1 MVADAPLFRAIGG
14 IESRTARRL
23 WTMLRITDRYV
34 LREIV
39 PPFLLGLLVLTFVL
53 MLDPL
58 MNEAEELI
66 AKGVDGVTIA
76 NMMITLIPQ
85 GLGLALPM
93 ALLMGILIGLGR
105 MSTDRE
111 TVALQAC
118 GVSVYRMLG
127 PVALLAVL
135 ATVATFYV
143 IEVAVPEANQRFR
156 ELMLRVLTSRAE
168 GEVKPRVFYDGF
180 DDLTLYVREI
190 SPAGWSDVFLAD
202 SRDPARLDVS
212 VAEYGRLEVDRERQ
226 TVDLV
231 LYGGTRH
238 RSDANDPA
246 AYELHE
252 FDDIRIS
259 IGAESVFPQSTP
271 QPGLNELRL
280 PALRQE
286 AERMLAAGESPHAP
300 IMEMHERFSI
310 PIACLVFALVGV
322 GLGITTRKDAKSS
335 SFALGIG
342 VIFVYYV
349 SMYLPEAMAKGA
361 LVSPHLAKWL
371 PNLALGLAG
380 LVLIVWRS
388 HLAERP
394 IVSPLIRRR
403 GQPGGRS
410 AAAGAGGG
418 PEPAQAHA
426 VKMAPG
432 GHRGLSLLDWYVLH
446 MYLRWVSMALVGLLG
461 IFYLSTFIDLSD
473 KLFKGQTSMSRLLEY
488 FWFATPQFVYFVLP
502 ISALLATLV
511 TIGALTRSSELTVMK
526 ACGISLARAALPMFA
541 LSLVWS
547 ACLFALEEGVLG
559 QANRRAEAIRH
570 EIRSGSPPPSGLL
583 HRRWIA
589 GTGTTLYHSRYVDH
603 ERDAIEGLSV
613 YELEDGP
620 WRIHRRTYAA
630 RATFTDKWEGQ
641 GVWMRRF
648 PGSDAEGRAPS
659 FTSASEQALPFVDA
673 PETFRTEQPD
683 PDVMGFRE
691 LDRYIETLRARGLDV
706 VGLVVA
712 LHRKASFP
720 FVSFVLTLIAV
731 PFAVTTG
738 SRGALYGVG
747 AGIVLAFSYWVIL
760 SIFGAIGSAGLLTP
774 ALAAWSPNVLF
785 GGTAAYLLLAA
796 RS

>member
-1 MVADAPLFRAIGG
+1 
-14 IESRTARRL
+14 
-23 WTMLRITDRYV
+23 MLRITDRYV
-34 LREIV
+34 LREII

-53 MLDPL
+53 MLPPL

-66 AKGVDGVTIA
+66 AKGVDGFIISS
-76 NMMITLIPQ
+76 MMLMLVPQ

-93 ALLMGILIGLGR
+93 ALLMGILMGLGR

-118 GVSVYRMLG
+118 GVSIYRMLG
-127 PVALLAVL
+127 PVALLALL
-135 ATVATFYV
+135 ATGATFYV
-143 IEVAVPEANQRFR
+143 IEVVVPDANQRFR
-156 ELMLRVLTSRAE
+156 ELMLQVYTSRAE

-180 DDLTLYVREI
+180 EGVTLYVREV
-190 SPAGWSDVFLAD
+190 SPAGWRDVFLAD
-202 SRDPARLDVS
+202 SRDAGRMDVS
-212 VAEYGRLEVDRERQ
+212 VAERGRVEVDPERQ
-226 TVDLV
+226 AVHIV
-231 LYGGTRH
+231 LSEGTRH
-238 RSDANDPA
+238 RSDAGDPT

-252 FDDIRIS
+252 FSEIRIS
-259 IGAESVFPQSTP
+259 IGMESMFPQSAP
-271 QPGLNELRL
+271 QRGLAELRL
-280 PALRQE
+280 PALRRE
-286 AERMLAAGESPHAP
+286 AERMRAAGESPHAP

-371 PNLALGLAG
+371 PNLVLGLAG
-380 LVLIVWRS
+380 LALVVWRS

-394 IVSPLIRRR
+394 IVDSLLHRR
-403 GQPGGRS
+403 GRP
-410 AAAGAGGG
+410 GAGGSATSTGSG
-418 PEPAQAHA
+418 PEPAAAHA
-426 VKMAPG
+426 VRLSAG
-432 GHRGLSLLDWYVLH
+432 GHRGLSLLDRYVLH

-461 IFYLSTFIDLSD
+461 IFYISTFIDLSD
-473 KLFKGQTSMSRLLEY
+473 KLFKGQTDLPQLLEY

-511 TIGALTRSSELTVMK
+511 TIGTLTRSSELTVMK

-541 LSLVWS
+541 FSLVWS
-547 ACLFALEEGVLG
+547 GCLFALEEGVLG

-570 EIRSGSPPPSGLL
+570 EIRSGTPPPSNLL
-583 HRRWIA
+583 GRRWIA
-589 GTGTTLYHSRYVDH
+589 GSGSTLYHSRYVQP
-603 ERDAIEGLSV
+603 EREAIDGLSV
-613 YELEDGP
+613 YELEDAP
-620 WRIHRRTYAA
+620 WRIRRRTYAA
-630 RATFTDKWEGQ
+630 HAMFANGWEGQ
-641 GVWMRRF
+641 DVWTRRF
-648 PGSDAEGRAPS
+648 PDPGAEDRAPVYA
-659 FTSASEQALPFVDA
+659 SAAARPLPYVDP

-706 VGLVVA
+706 VSLVVA

-720 FVSFVLTLIAV
+720 FVCLVLTLIAV

-747 AGIVLAFSYWVIL
+747 AGIVLAFSYWVVL
-760 SIFGAIGSAGLLTP
+760 SVFGAIGSAGLLTP

-785 GGTAAYLLLAA
+785 GGTAAYFLLTA
-796 RS
+796 RT

>member
-1 MVADAPLFRAIGG
+1 
-14 IESRTARRL
+14 
-23 WTMLRITDRYV
+23 MLRITDRYI

-39 PPFLLGLLVLTFVL
+39 PPFLLGLLVLTFVM
-53 MLDPL
+53 MLPPL

-66 AKGVDGVTIA
+66 AKGVDGVAIA
-76 NMMITLIPQ
+76 SMMLTLVPQ
-85 GLGLALPM
+85 ALGLALPM
-93 ALLMGILIGLGR
+93 ALLMGILMGLGR

-118 GVSVYRMLG
+118 GVSIYRMLG
-127 PVALLAVL
+127 PVALLALL
-135 ATVATFYV
+135 ATGATFYV
-143 IEVAVPEANQRFR
+143 IEIVVPDANQRFR
-156 ELMLRVLTSRAE
+156 EQMLRVLTSRAE

-180 DDLTLYVREI
+180 DSLTLYVREI

-202 SRDPARLDVS
+202 SRDPGRLDVS
-212 VAEYGRLEVDRERQ
+212 VAEYGRVEVDRGRQ
-226 TVDLV
+226 RVDVV
-231 LYGGTRH
+231 LHNGTRH
-238 RSDANDPA
+238 RSDASDPT

-252 FDDIRIS
+252 FSDIRIS
-259 IGAESVFPQSTP
+259 IGTESVFPQSTP

-280 PALRQE
+280 PELRSE
-286 AERMLAAGESPHAP
+286 VERMRAAGESPHRP
-300 IMEMHERFSI
+300 IMEMHERFSV

-342 VIFVYYV
+342 VIFIYYV

-371 PNLALGLAG
+371 PNLVLGLAG
-380 LVLIVWRS
+380 FVLVVWRS

-394 IVSPLIRRR
+394 LVGPLFQRRR
-403 GQPGGRS
+403 RP
-410 AAAGAGGG
+410 GAGGPAAG
-418 PEPAQAHA
+418 SAGGSEPASTRGVRFSA
-426 VKMAPG
+426 G
-432 GHRGLSLLDWYVLH
+432 GVRGLSLLDWYVVR
-446 MYLRWVSMALVGLLG
+446 MYLRWVSMAVVGLLG
-461 IFYLSTFIDLSD
+461 IFYISTFIDLAD
-473 KLFKGQTSMSRLLEY
+473 KLFKGETSMSQLLEY
-488 FWFATPQFVYFVLP
+488 FWFATPQFFYFVLP

-547 ACLFALEEGVLG
+547 ACLFALEEGALG
-559 QANRRAEAIRH
+559 QANRRAEALRH

-583 HRRWIA
+583 NRRWIA
-589 GTGTTLYHSRYVDH
+589 GAGNTLYHTRYVDH
-603 ERDAIEGLSV
+603 ERDAIDGLSV

-630 RATFTDKWEGQ
+630 RATFTDEWEGN
-641 GVWMRRF
+641 GVWTRRF
-648 PGSDAEGRAPS
+648 PSSGAAGGAPT
-659 FTSASEQALPFVDA
+659 FTSANVRALPFVD
-673 PETFRTEQPD
+673 PLETFRTEQPD

-720 FVSFVLTLIAV
+720 FVCFVLTLIAV

-785 GGTAAYLLLAA
+785 GGTAAYLLLTA
-796 RS
+796 RT

>member
-1 MVADAPLFRAIGG
+1 
-14 IESRTARRL
+14 
-23 WTMLRITDRYV
+23 MLRITDRYI
-34 LREIV
+34 LREVV
-39 PPFLLGLLVLTFVL
+39 PPFLLTLLVLTFVL
-53 MLDPL
+53 MLRPL
-58 MNEAEELI
+58 MNEAEDLI
-66 AKGVDGVTIA
+66 AKGVEGTTVVRL
-76 NMMITLIPQ
+76 MLLLVPQ

-93 ALLMGILIGLGR
+93 ALLMGILMGLGR

-118 GVSVYRMLG
+118 GVSIYRLLW
-127 PVALLAVL
+127 PVALLALL
-135 ATVATFYV
+135 ATGATFYV
-143 IEVAVPEANQRFR
+143 IEVAVPGANQRFR
-156 ELMLRVLTSRAE
+156 ELTVRVLAGRAE
-168 GEVKPRVFYDGF
+168 GELKPRVFYDGF
-180 DDLTLYVREI
+180 ENLTVYVREI
-190 SPAGWSDVFLAD
+190 SPAGWSDVFVAD
-202 SRDPARLDVS
+202 SRQPGQLDVS
-212 VAEYGRLEVDRERQ
+212 IAERGRIEINPERQ

-231 LYGGTRH
+231 LYNGERH
-238 RSDANDPA
+238 RSDANDPTS
-246 AYELHE
+246 YELHE
-252 FDDIRIS
+252 FEDIRIS
-259 IGAESVFPQSTP
+259 IATESVFPQSTP
-271 QPGLNELRL
+271 QPGLNEMRLPDLRL
-280 PALRQE
+280 E
-286 AERMLAAGESPHAP
+286 AERMLARGESPHAP
-300 IMEMHERFSI
+300 IMEIHERFSI

-322 GLGITTRKDAKSS
+322 GLGITTRRDAKSS

-342 VIFVYYV
+342 VVFVYYI

-371 PNLALGLAG
+371 PNIALALAG

-388 HLAERP
+388 RLSERR
-394 IVSPLIRRR
+394 IPLRLFGRRPP
-403 GQPGGRS
+403 PGSGPPKEDAPS
-410 AAAGAGGG
+410 TAASSVVRLGA
-418 PEPAQAHA
+418 
-426 VKMAPG
+426 G
-432 GHRGLSLLDWYVLH
+432 GHRGLPLLDRYVVF

-461 IFYLSTFIDLSD
+461 IFYISTFIDLSD
-473 KLFKGQTSMSRLLEY
+473 KLFKGQTSTSQLLEY

-570 EIRSGSPPPSGLL
+570 EIRTGSPPSSSLL
-583 HRRWIA
+583 NRRWIA
-589 GTGTTLYHSRYVDH
+589 GAGNTLYHTRYVDH
-603 ERDAIEGLSV
+603 ERDAIDGLSV
-613 YELEDGP
+613 YELADGP

-630 RATFTDKWEGQ
+630 RATFSDTWEGQ
-641 GVWMRRF
+641 GVWTRRF
-648 PGSDAEGRAPS
+648 PGSDAEGGVPV
-659 FTSASEQALPFVDA
+659 FTSAAVRALPFVD
-673 PETFRTEQPD
+673 PLETFRTEQPD

-706 VGLVVA
+706 VSLVVA

-720 FVSFVLTLIAV
+720 FVCFVLTLIAV

-785 GGTAAYLLLAA
+785 GGTAAYLLLTA
-796 RS
+796 RT

>member
-1 MVADAPLFRAIGG
+1 
-14 IESRTARRL
+14 
-23 WTMLRITDRYV
+23 MLRITDRYV

-53 MLDPL
+53 MLRPL
-58 MNEAEELI
+58 MQEAEELI
-66 AKGVDGVTIA
+66 AKGVDGGTITS
-76 NMMITLIPQ
+76 MMLTLVPQ

-93 ALLMGILIGLGR
+93 ALLMGILMGLGR

-135 ATVATFYV
+135 ATGATFYV
-143 IEVAVPEANQRFR
+143 IEVVVPDANQRFR
-156 ELMLRVLTSRAE
+156 ELMVRVLASRAE
-168 GEVKPRVFYDGF
+168 GDVKPRVFYDGF
-180 DDLTLYVREI
+180 DGLTLYVREI

-202 SRDPARLDVS
+202 SRDAGQLDVS
-212 VAEYGRLEVDRERQ
+212 VAEYGRVEVDRDRQ

-231 LYGGTRH
+231 LHHGTRH
-238 RSDANDPA
+238 RSDANAPA

-252 FDDIRIS
+252 FSDIRIS
-259 IGAESVFPQSTP
+259 IGTESMFPQSTP
-271 QPGLNELRL
+271 QRGLAELRL
-280 PALRQE
+280 PELLRE
-286 AERMLAAGESPHAP
+286 AERMRAAGESPHRP
-300 IMEMHERFSI
+300 IMEMHERFSV

-342 VIFVYYV
+342 VIFIYYV

-371 PNLALGLAG
+371 PNIGLGLAG
-380 LVLIVWRS
+380 LVLVVWRS
-388 HLAERP
+388 HLAERS
-394 IVSPLIRRR
+394 IVIPLFQRRR
-403 GQPGGRS
+403 RS
-410 AAAGAGGG
+410 GAGGAVTG
-418 PEPAQAHA
+418 PASGSEPAPAH
-426 VKMAPG
+426 VVTLSSG
-432 GHRGLSLLDWYVLH
+432 GHRGLSLLDRYVLR

-461 IFYLSTFIDLSD
+461 IFYISTFIDLSD
-473 KLFKGQTSMSRLLEY
+473 KLFKGQTGVSQMLEY

-547 ACLFALEEGVLG
+547 ACLFGLEEGVLG

-570 EIRSGSPPPSGLL
+570 EIRTGSPPPFSLL
-583 HRRWIA
+583 NRRWIA
-589 GTGTTLYHSRYVDH
+589 GAGNTLYHTRYVDH
-603 ERDAIEGLSV
+603 EGPAIDGLSV
-613 YELEDGP
+613 YELADGP
-620 WRIHRRTYAA
+620 WRIDRRTYAA
-630 RATFTDKWEGQ
+630 RATFAGGWEGQ
-641 GVWMRRF
+641 DVWTRRF
-648 PGSDAEGRAPS
+648 PVPGAEGGTPVYRSVVAK
-659 FTSASEQALPFVDA
+659 ALPFVDP

-683 PDVMGFRE
+683 PGAMGFRE
-691 LDRYIETLRARGLDV
+691 LDRHIETLRARGLDV
-706 VGLVVA
+706 ASLVVA
-712 LHRKASFP
+712 LQRKASFP

-760 SIFGAIGSAGLLTP
+760 SVFGAIGSAGLLTP
-774 ALAAWSPNVLF
+774 TLAAWSPNVLF
-785 GGTAAYLLLAA
+785 GGTATYFLLTA
-796 RS
+796 RT